1 MLVIQEALRLATLA
15 ALVRKVMMEQ
25 LSPAFVGISVF
36 VFGLLIGS
44 FLNVV
49 IYRVPRRE
57 SIAFPGSHCPSCNV
71 AIKPYDNIPVVSYAM
86 LRGRCRNCG
95 EGISP
100 IYPTIEFLVAVLYLG
115 AFFKVITQYPDMDS
129 RFWLTLIADIL
140 FVSLIVPLVFI
151 DLRYKLLPN
160 VITYPGFA
168 IMIAMRVLAPDPW
181 QIARTPKLYGNGTPE
196 WITALLGA
204 LIGAAVGGGSL
215 WLVREAYYRF
225 RHVEGMGLGDI
236 KMMLM
241 VGAFLGWQLTML
253 TIFLASLLGSII
265 GIMLIKGR
273 GGNMKMEIPFGVF
286 LGPAA
291 ILALFVGQGLIDW
304 YLNMI

>member
-1 MLVIQEALRLATLA
+1 
-15 ALVRKVMMEQ
+15 MMEN
-25 LSPAFVGISVF
+25 LSPAFIGISVF

-49 IYRVPRRE
+49 IYRVPKRE
-57 SIAFPGSHCPSCNV
+57 SIVFPGSHCPACN
-71 AIKPYDNIPVVSYAM
+71 AEIKPYDNIPVLSYAM
-86 LRGRCRNCG
+86 LAGRCRTCK

-100 IYPTIEFLVAVLYLG
+100 IYPAIELLVAVLYLCV
-115 AFFKVITQYPDMDS
+115 FLKVAGQYPEIDS
-129 RFWLTLIADIL
+129 RFWLTLIADLL

-160 VITYPGFA
+160 VITYPGFPL
-168 IMIAMRVLAPDPW
+168 MVVMRVLAPDPW
-181 QIARTPKLYGNGTPE
+181 LITRTPKLYGAATPE
-196 WITALLGA
+196 WMTALVGA

-215 WLVREAYYRF
+215 WLVREAYYRL
-225 RHVEGMGLGDI
+225 RHIEGMGPGDI

-253 TIFLASLLGSII
+253 TIFIASLLGSII
-265 GIMLIKGR
+265 GILLISAR
-273 GGNMKMEIPFGVF
+273 GGNMKMELPFGVF

-291 ILALFVGQGLIDW
+291 ILALFAGQGLIDW
-304 YLNMI
+304 YLKML